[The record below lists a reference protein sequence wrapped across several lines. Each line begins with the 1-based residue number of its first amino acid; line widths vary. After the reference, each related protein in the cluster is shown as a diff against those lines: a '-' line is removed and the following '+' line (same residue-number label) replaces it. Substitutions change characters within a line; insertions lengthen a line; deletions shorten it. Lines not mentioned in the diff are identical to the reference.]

1 MGPGVES
8 EVLDR
13 YHEILGFSILSGL
26 GVNSKIVSHSTMIIG
41 YIGDGSSKP
50 LSFSPLLIMYCHL
63 HAYALKEL
71 IIEIVLD
78 ENSWLIHD

>member
-41 YIGDGSSKP
+41 YIGDGSNKP
-50 LSFSPLLIMYCHL
+50 FSILTFMLMP
-63 HAYALKEL
+63 
-71 IIEIVLD
+71 
-78 ENSWLIHD
+78 